1 MTYEQ
6 FTQLNPEGDI
16 YNLGYTNY
24 LTAKL
29 NQINN
34 YLTSKIDK
42 ESILEF
48 ESYNQDI
55 LDIIAKCM
63 NHYIDELE
71 LLEDMKKTDM

>member
-6 FTQLNPEGDI
+6 FIQLNPEGEI

-29 NQINN
+29 NQLNN
-34 YLTSKIDK
+34 FLNHKMNK
-42 ESILEF
+42 EELLEF

-55 LDIIAKCM
+55 LDIVAKCI
-63 NHYIDELE
+63 NHYIDEIE
-71 LLEDMKKTDM
+71 VMEDIKNTDM